1 MSTNVNKNAYTE
13 NEKSEK
19 LSNFYCPDCDYYSV
33 RISDYKKHLLTKKH
47 KKNVSANVNK
57 CKQNVNKMGKKSESF
72 LKKSIGKNKIPT
84 EQHLGKNECILKS
97 KKLSNESF
105 CQKTIRNNNIQTG
118 SGNNKKIKRKKTKK
132 LSNKKTLTY
141 ICQNCSK
148 NYKSR
153 QGLWKHQQKCK
164 TQNLIIKNNDSEKDE
179 LLKQCLQTIS
189 KQTAVMEKFADMK
202 SNSISASN
210 NSNINSNNIGTQNN
224 ITLNV
229 FLNEHCK
236 DALNLEDFMKNI
248 HFKLKDVLN
257 GSSYVDNCVSVK
269 LLNDLN
275 EMPVTKRPIHCTDQ
289 RRKNFVVKD
298 KEEGWI
304 KEKGSNGGKI
314 QKEIDKLYDKAYV
327 EFYHAYD
334 DKHPYPHNSIQ
345 EDLKQQT
352 SHTIN
357 KKKDKHTILG
367 SVAKTVDVKEAME
380 EFKDIENKKIKDV
393 N

>member
-1 MSTNVNKNAYTE
+1 MSTNVNKNVYTE
-13 NEKSEK
+13 NEKVA
-19 LSNFYCPDCDYYSV
+19 NYYCADCDYFTV
-33 RISDYKKHLLTKKH
+33 RRSNFEKHILTKKH
-47 KKNVSANVNK
+47 IKKVSTNVNK
-57 CKQNVNKMGKKSESF
+57 CQQNVNKSQKSSATFFKKSN
-72 LKKSIGKNKIPT
+72 GKNKIPT
-84 EQHLGKNECILKS
+84 EKDLGKNESFLKS
-97 KKLSNESF
+97 KKVANATFFQNSESSVNYR
-105 CQKTIRNNNIQTG
+105 INNG
-118 SGNNKKIKRKKTKK
+118 KNKKIKRKKSKK
-132 LSNKKTLTY
+132 VAYKKSSTY
-141 ICQNCSK
+141 VCQNCSK
-148 NYKSR
+148 IYKSR
-153 QGLWKHQQKCK
+153 QGLWKHQQKCEN
-164 TQNLIIKNNDSEKDE
+164 QNLIIKNNDTDKDE

-202 SNSISASN
+202 SNNISASN

-248 HFKLKDVLN
+248 HFQLKDVLSN
-257 GSSYVDNCVSVK
+257 GNYVDNCVSVK

-275 EMPVTKRPIHCTDQ
+275 EIPVTKRPIHCTDQ

-298 KEEGWI
+298 KEEGWV
-304 KEKGSNGGKI
+304 KEKSANGGKI

-334 DKHPYPHNSIQ
+334 DEHPYPHTSIQ

-352 SHTIN
+352 SHKIN
-357 KKKDKHTILG
+357 QKKDKHTILG
-367 SVAKTVDVKEAME
+367 SVARTVDVKEAIE
-380 EFKDIENKKIKDV
+380 EFKENENKKIK

>member
-13 NEKSEK
+13 NEKVATY
-19 LSNFYCPDCDYYSV
+19 YCSDCDYYTIRKSNFE
-33 RISDYKKHLLTKKH
+33 KHLLTKKH
-47 KKNVSANVNK
+47 IKKTSTNVNK
-57 CKQNVNKMGKKSESF
+57 CKQNVNKMEKSSATF
-72 LKKSIGKNKIPT
+72 LKKSSGKNKIPT

-97 KKLSNESF
+97 KKVANATF
-105 CQKTIRNNNIQTG
+105 HQKTIRNNNIQTG

-132 LSNKKTLTY
+132 VALKKSSTY